1 MRLSGVS
8 FALIA
13 GAFVQI
19 MLGGT
24 VNAAGCCAVFE
35 DTQSTVFDETSTEAV
50 FDETSTEEASA
61 PLLSLLPAPTPLDAK
76 LERLAD
82 KESYE
87 DVFRVLKDDNSCSR
101 FFGGPNRAVEVF
113 NQLAR
118 QLRSKPLDADSIAV
132 RMSGTYTK
140 FHDALTGA
148 SYRLFEEAMINS
160 NGPFAM
166 RVPPPWSARKQ
177 IGRFAAETRQ
187 ARALTLLHELGHL
200 MQGADGKWLLP
211 NDGDD
216 AGLSDRNTRMVE
228 RHCARQ
234 LLALKK

>member
-19 MLGGT
+19 ILGAT
-24 VNAAGCCAVFE
+24 VNAADCCAVFE
-35 DTQSTVFDETSTEAV
+35 ETKSRVFDETKSEDAP
-50 FDETSTEEASA
+50 EEAIA
-61 PLLSLLPAPTPLDAK
+61 PLASPLAAPSPLNAK
-76 LERLAD
+76 LEKLAD
-82 KESYE
+82 KESYA

-101 FFGGPNRAVEVF
+101 FYGGPNRAVEVF

-118 QLRSKPLDADSIAV
+118 QLRSKALDVSSVAV
-132 RMSGTYTK
+132 QMSGDYTK

-148 SYRLFEEAMINS
+148 SYRLFEEATINS

-166 RVPPPWSARKQ
+166 RVPPPWSARRQ
-177 IGRFAAETRQ
+177 IGRFPAETRQ

-200 MQGADGKWLLP
+200 MQGANGKWLLP
-211 NDGDD
+211 NDGSN
-216 AGLSDRNTRMVE
+216 AELSDRNTRTVE
-228 RHCARQ
+228 AHCVEQ
-234 LLALKK
+234 LLALKD